1 MPVDRSVGN
10 YFDSSSSFL
19 RRVAR
24 WNGPASYT
32 TGGEIVD
39 AAGFGLGKIVALLV
53 TVARS
58 PTGLAFP
65 AYDYATGRLLWYDI
79 AGAQIANGV
88 NLSTYQAGIEVI
100 GQ

>member
-19 RRVAR
+19 RRVGR
-24 WNGPASYT
+24 LTGPASYV
-32 TGGEIVD
+32 TGGELLD
-39 AAGFGLGKIVALLV
+39 ASAFGLGKVVALLV

-58 PTGLAFP
+58 PTGLAYP
-65 AYDYATGRLLWYDI
+65 AYDYATGRLLWYDQ
-79 AGAQIANGV
+79 AGAQVANGV
-88 NLSTYQAGIEVI
+88 NLSTFQAGIEVI

>member
-32 TGGEIVD
+32 TGGEVVE
-39 AAGFGLGKIVALLV
+39 ASSFGLSKVVALLI
-53 TVARS
+53 TTARS
-58 PTGLAFP
+58 ATGLAFP
-65 AYDYATGRLLWYDI
+65 VYDYATGRLLWYDI

-88 NLSTYQAGIEVI
+88 NLSAYQAGIEVI